1 MAMAG
6 KGAGFLVVVFV
17 AGLFLQVTD
26 AQTLRVG
33 FYNQTCRTVESIVA
47 EEAQRAAST
56 DRTILASLIR
66 LHFHDCFVNVRNKR
80 GNIDRYIPVR
90 ACMLHVSLTRAM
102 TGFFRAATG
111 RCCWTHTTGRLRR
124 TRSRT

>member
-6 KGAGFLVVVFV
+6 KGAGFLLVVVFV
-17 AGLFLQVTD
+17 ASLFLQVAD

-47 EEAQRAAST
+47 KEVQRAAST

-66 LHFHDCFVNVRNKR
+66 LHFHDLLRQ
-80 GNIDRYIPVR
+80 R
-90 ACMLHVSLTRAM
+90 A
-102 TGFFRAATG
+102 
-111 RCCWTHTTGRLRR
+111 
-124 TRSRT
+124 